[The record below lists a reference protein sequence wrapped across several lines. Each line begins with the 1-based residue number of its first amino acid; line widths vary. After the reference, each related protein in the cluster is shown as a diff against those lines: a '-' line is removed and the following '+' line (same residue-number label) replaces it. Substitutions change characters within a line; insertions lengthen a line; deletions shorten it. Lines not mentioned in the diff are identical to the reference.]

1 MNSLLFEKG
10 IGWKKSSLPSVLQP
24 FHRVSEHSEKAN
36 NFVKWYSKYNT
47 AKISSKTATLNSC
60 MIKAIDLYLGN
71 VEGKGAVGLINEKLS
86 VAEYQEQE
94 GSCVTVVFNSNTEQF
109 ECLTSDGSTLCFN
122 SAEKFCITPFI
133 LALLPFLIKD
143 DELDEAMQRLK
154 EKDILNEPEDLLL
167 ICDNI
172 YRRIEAGDFVVK
184 IPPDGTIWPLNKN
197 NFENGTYAPET
208 VIAGQFIQQEL
219 NISLTENK
227 RKLTIKE
234 AKKKFWSEKDWT
246 EEEKML
252 VPMLNDDMV
261 VPSEVIEILNY
272 IVKTGEDI
280 TPARNFMLRGITGY
294 GKSTIVNMIGAVSN
308 TPVVRV
314 TCHPTMETSDFLTK
328 FVPCVSDGTMAC
340 KNLPSFEDIAYDP
353 ETAYTM
359 ITGKEKPGIT
369 PQECLEVYAKSY
381 AASQSSGP
389 SFKLVESDYVKGLSR
404 GWIIE
409 VQEPSVILNS
419 GVLAGLNEYDHVNS
433 VIPMPDGTYRRRDKD
448 AVVIYTDN
456 VTYEGCR
463 QLNQSVIRRN
473 FMAFDLYNMSK
484 KDIISR
490 VVYNTK
496 FNDMKT
502 LNVMYATWKKIQDY
516 CQENAITDGSVS
528 IVELENWALAM
539 RVSGDLYETCKR
551 TVISKATA
559 FIEEQQD
566 IISSVWDVMGNE

>member
-1 MNSLLFEKG
+1 M
-10 IGWKKSSLPSVLQP
+10 
-24 FHRVSEHSEKAN
+24 
-36 NFVKWYSKYNT
+36 
-47 AKISSKTATLNSC
+47 
-60 MIKAIDLYLGN
+60 
-71 VEGKGAVGLINEKLS
+71 
-86 VAEYQEQE
+86 
-94 GSCVTVVFNSNTEQF
+94 
-109 ECLTSDGSTLCFN
+109 
-122 SAEKFCITPFI
+122 
-133 LALLPFLIKD
+133 
-143 DELDEAMQRLK
+143 
-154 EKDILNEPEDLLL
+154 
-167 ICDNI
+167 
-172 YRRIEAGDFVVK
+172 
-184 IPPDGTIWPLNKN
+184 
-197 NFENGTYAPET
+197 
-208 VIAGQFIQQEL
+208 
-219 NISLTENK
+219 
-227 RKLTIKE
+227 
-234 AKKKFWSEKDWT
+234 
-246 EEEKML
+246 
-252 VPMLNDDMV
+252 
-261 VPSEVIEILNY
+261 
-272 IVKTGEDI
+272 
-280 TPARNFMLRGITGY
+280 
-294 GKSTIVNMIGAVSN
+294 
-308 TPVVRV
+308 
-314 TCHPTMETSDFLTK
+314 
-328 FVPCVSDGTMAC
+328 
-340 KNLPSFEDIAYDP
+340 
-353 ETAYTM
+353 
-359 ITGKEKPGIT
+359 
-369 PQECLEVYAKSY
+369 
-381 AASQSSGP
+381 
-389 SFKLVESDYVKGLSR
+389 SR